1 MPPGI
6 QLGEGG
12 KKAGWL
18 GELGSD
24 AVQREASAD
33 PREHRSEMAQ
43 ERSAW
48 GLSPGFLPPTPL
60 LAPTSTPTSPGCVAV
75 EGRAVALLLHER
87 GLLERWG
94 QELWGHCDAPPR
106 CALPSL
112 EELATLAS

>member
-1 MPPGI
+1 MSPGI

-12 KKAGWL
+12 KKAGCL

-48 GLSPGFLPPTPL
+48 GLSPGFLPPTP
-60 LAPTSTPTSPGCVAV
+60 APTYTPTSPGCVSV
-75 EGRAVALLLHER
+75 EGRAVALLHER
-87 GLLERWG
+87 DLLEWWG

-106 CALPSL
+106 CAPPPWKNLPL
-112 EELATLAS
+112 